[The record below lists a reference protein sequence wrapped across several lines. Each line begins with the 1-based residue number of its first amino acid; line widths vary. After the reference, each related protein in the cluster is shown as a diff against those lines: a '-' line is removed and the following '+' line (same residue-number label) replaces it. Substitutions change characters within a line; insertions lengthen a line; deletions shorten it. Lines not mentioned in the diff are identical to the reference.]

1 MKNAKLIDI
10 ILQNRSFVIVRE
22 MGSFNS
28 EVPFTSLITH
38 AHYFGNVYSD
48 KTTFLFC
55 FSDELDVFV
64 RLVLYG
70 IVLL

>member
-1 MKNAKLIDI
+1 MVWPTLGSRTAKE
-10 ILQNRSFVIVRE
+10 QE
-22 MGSFNS
+22 Q
-28 EVPFTSLITH
+28 EPFTRLITH
-38 AHYFGNVYSD
+38 AHYFGNVYCD
-48 KTTFLFC
+48 NTTFSFC